1 MTSYFTR
8 FPISY
13 LMEDVKKKYGV
24 NHKFY
29 LIYHLIDRHRDKENN
44 SWLTIKNV
52 SDFCGIKYT
61 KRESNCFREVLDAL
75 DFMAENQMIFIR
87 QDIKKCTFDTCIEI
101 TINQINY
108 DPDKKFLKLFYEDVD
123 WIRNYRSS
131 IKKEKLLRVYLHM
144 LYFIG
149 ARPRDSQGNEL
160 GENPHA
166 FPEAYF
172 GSIDNMAKNLSM
184 SKQTIYKCLDSLV
197 ATEDNPGGLLIKEDL
212 TGTPLDGMPNI
223 YVLNKEG
230 YEQEIQWAIKK
241 MMEMYSPT

>member
-1 MTSYFTR
+1 MTGYFTR

-13 LMEDVKKKYGV
+13 LMEDVKKKHGV

-52 SDFCGIKYT
+52 SDFCGVKYT
-61 KRESNCFREVLDAL
+61 KRESNCFREVLDVL
-75 DFMAENQMIFIR
+75 DFMTENQMIFIR
-87 QDIKKCTFDTCIEI
+87 QDIRKCTFDTCIEI

-108 DPDKKFLKLFYEDVD
+108 DPDKKFLKLFYKDVD

-160 GENPHA
+160 GENPQA

-172 GSIDNMAKNLSM
+172 GSIDNMAKNSLNALSQEALTEEEQKKIKWTVIKG
-184 SKQTIYKCLDSLV
+184 SITISCLLV
-197 ATEDNPGGLLIKEDL
+197 GL
-212 TGTPLDGMPNI
+212 I
-223 YVLNKEG
+223 YNVLFLL
-230 YEQEIQWAIKK
+230 YYIYIYW
-241 MMEMYSPT
+241 